1 MSVVAGA
8 AAAAATAAPRRCDCA
23 VPIMFPSHGRRLCS
37 RLILHAG
44 RQAALSLQP
53 AFAFS
58 PPVAGAVV
66 ASATASIS
74 STSSS
79 RPTVVIVESPSKVA
93 AIERYLGP
101 GYVVMASYGH
111 IRDLVPKARAGGGG
125 GRPLWEAR
133 GTSGGQLQPHQGE
146 ATRSITSSRP
156 TPPGPAPRRGNK
168 LRGHGAA

>member
-37 RLILHAG
+37 RLIIHAG

-53 AFAFS
+53 AFACS

-125 GRPLWEAR
+125 EAFVGGPGYVWRTTAAAPR
-133 GTSGGQLQPHQGE
+133 GGHPQYHLVPPDAARSG
-146 ATRSITSSRP
+146 A
-156 TPPGPAPRRGNK
+156 PPG
-168 LRGHGAA
+168 